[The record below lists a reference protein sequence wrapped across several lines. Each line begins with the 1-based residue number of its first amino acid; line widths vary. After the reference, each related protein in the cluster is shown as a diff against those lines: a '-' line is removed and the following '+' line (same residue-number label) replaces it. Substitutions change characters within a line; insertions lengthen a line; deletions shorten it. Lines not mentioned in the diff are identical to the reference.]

1 MLFII
6 CRGQR
11 SREGSEWALALGH
24 IDAAYSNLTPTSA
37 NLIHSQPSVDRDG
50 DLVLGGFFPLY
61 TVIHDSELNRKFFM
75 SHPREMQVDWFNYR
89 GYSYVLAFLFAIE
102 EINRSPHLLPNM
114 SLGFRL
120 YNAYPSDIS
129 TLKSAL
135 GWLSEGEP
143 PIPNY
148 TCQKHT
154 KSMAVTVALT
164 SEFSMQ
170 IGALLELYRTPQ
182 IFCGSF
188 DPLLRNK
195 DQFSSLYQM
204 APKHN
209 GLASGMVSLLIH
221 FEWTW
226 VNILVSDDV
235 KGDQFLW
242 DLRREMAIK
251 GVCMALME
259 KISVTEKID
268 RPKDFTN
275 ILRILDSSANVV
287 IVYGDGIT
295 SIALVL
301 AGDHHLT
308 THKLH
313 QFLKHTQLENSAGEH
328 VSLDGNRYE
337 MSKYE
342 IFNYWNFP
350 EGFEF
355 HVKVGEFFPQGL
367 HGHSLRIQEELI
379 ECAIGF
385 EEMPHSVCSK
395 SCGLGFMRILQEGQP
410 FCCFDCILCPE
421 KRISNQTD
429 SDQCMEC
436 PQSQYPNTERTR
448 CLPKSVTFLDYQD
461 PLGMALA
468 CTALCFSVVTA
479 MVLGVFVKY
488 RDSPMVKAN
497 NRTLSYVLLLSLLLC
512 FLCSF
517 LFIGRPNA
525 VTCILS
531 NISFA
536 VIFTVAVSTVLAK
549 SITVILAF
557 KVLRPGG
564 ILRQLLVSGV
574 VNSVIPFCSLIQ
586 LIICGIW
593 LGTSPPFTD
602 INTYSEPRIII
613 IECNK
618 GSVTAFYCGLGY
630 LGSLALGTLFLAYLT
645 RNLPGAFNE
654 AKFLTFSM
662 LVFCS
667 VWVTFLP
674 VYHSTQGKV
683 MVAVEIFSILASSVG
698 LLGCIFAP
706 KCYVIFLHPDGNTS
720 KGLKNKT
727 YMKG

>member
-1 MLFII
+1 MSL
-6 CRGQR
+6 
-11 SREGSEWALALGH
+11 SEC
-24 IDAAYSNLTPTSA
+24 YVSM
-37 NLIHSQPSVDRDG
+37 QPSVYRDA

-61 TVIHDSELNRKFFM
+61 TLAHESELHWKFFM
-75 SHPREMQVDWFNYR
+75 IHSREDIKYDWFNYR

-102 EINRSPHLLPNM
+102 EINRSPHLLPNI
-114 SLGFRL
+114 SLGFRF
-120 YNAYPSDIS
+120 YNAYPRDFSI
-129 TLKSAL
+129 LKSAL

-154 KSMAVTVALT
+154 KSMAVIVALT
-164 SEFSMQ
+164 SMFSMQ

-182 IFCGSF
+182 IFCGTF
-188 DPLLRNK
+188 NPLLRNK

-204 APKHN
+204 ASSN
-209 GLASGMVSLLIH
+209 MYLASGMVSLLIH

-226 VNILVSDDV
+226 VSTLVSDDA
-235 KGDQFLW
+235 K
-242 DLRREMAIK
+242 
-251 GVCMALME
+251 
-259 KISVTEKID
+259 
-268 RPKDFTN
+268 
-275 ILRILDSSANVV
+275 
-287 IVYGDGIT
+287 
-295 SIALVL
+295 
-301 AGDHHLT
+301 
-308 THKLH
+308 
-313 QFLKHTQLENSAGEH
+313 
-328 VSLDGNRYE
+328 
-337 MSKYE
+337 
-342 IFNYWNFP
+342 
-350 EGFEF
+350 GFELQ
-355 HVKVGEFFPQGL
+355 VKVGELVSQGL
-367 HGHSLRIQEELI
+367 HGHSFMIQEELI
-379 ECAIGF
+379 EWATGF
-385 EEMPHSVCSK
+385 EETPHSLCSK
-395 SCGLGFMRILQEGQP
+395 SCGPGFMKIPQEGMP
-410 FCCFDCILCPE
+410 VCCFYCILCPE
-421 KRISNQTD
+421 RRISNQTD
-429 SDQCMEC
+429 SDQCTEC
-436 PQSQYPNTERTR
+436 PQSQYPDTERTR
-448 CLPKSVTFLDYQD
+448 CLPKSVTFLAYQD

-468 CTALCFSVVTA
+468 CTALCFFVVTA

-536 VIFTVAVSTVLAK
+536 VIFTVAVSTILAK
-549 SITVILAF
+549 TITVILAF
-557 KVLRPGG
+557 KVVRPGG

-574 VNSVIPFCSLIQ
+574 VNSVVPFCSLIQ

-593 LGTSPPFTD
+593 LGTSPPFID
-602 INTYSEPRIII
+602 IDTSSDPRSII

-618 GSVTAFYCGLGY
+618 GSVTAFYCVLGY
-630 LGSLALGTLFLAYLT
+630 LGFLALGTFSLAYLA
-645 RNLPGAFNE
+645 RNLPDTFNE

-706 KCYVIFLHPDGNTS
+706 KCYVIFLRPDGNTS
-720 KGLKNKT
+720 KRLKSKT
-727 YMKG
+727 YMRR